1 MRTWRAVLGLLAL
14 SYSVLI
20 PVTVSA
26 TPITYGFTVTATTG
40 PLAGASSSGTFTYD
54 TSSIPAILPGTN
66 AATGLLTA
74 LNFTWDGIS
83 YDATTANT
91 GSLGFDSVGNLTF
104 AFFGTSCGVGVCS
117 IPAGDQWWASP
128 GVGFFF
134 YGVPGVAG
142 AFQGFSTLTGRIA
155 VPEPAT
161 LALLGIGLAGL
172 GFARRKH

>member
-1 MRTWRAVLGLLAL
+1 MRTWRAVVGLLAL
-14 SYSVLI
+14 SYFALI
-20 PVTVSA
+20 PLTVSA
-26 TPITYGFTVTATTG
+26 TPITYAFTATATTG
-40 PLAGASSSGTFTYD
+40 PLAGTSSSGTFTYD

-74 LNFTWDGIS
+74 LNFIWDGIS

-91 GSLGFDSVGNLTF
+91 GSLGFDGAGNLTF

-117 IPAGDQWWASP
+117 IPAGEQWWASP

-142 AFQGFSTLTGRIA
+142 AFQGFSTLTGRVA
-155 VPEPAT
+155 VPEPGT
-161 LALLGIGLAGL
+161 LALLGLGLAGL
-172 GFARRKH
+172 GFARRKK